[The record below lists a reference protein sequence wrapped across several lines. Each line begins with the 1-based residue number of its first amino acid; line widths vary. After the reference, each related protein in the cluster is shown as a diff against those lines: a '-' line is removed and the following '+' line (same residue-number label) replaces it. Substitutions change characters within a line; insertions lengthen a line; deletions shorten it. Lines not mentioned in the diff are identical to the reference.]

1 MASDYEM
8 FRVSVDSYSVFTLT
22 NNGINTEE
30 AGRFVT
36 EQEAQHHVDFLN
48 TMAEKYGD
56 YPVRFGHIAKNN
68 LRSIRVEKITHLSG
82 YNDPALEV
90 ISETKFN

>member
-1 MASDYEM
+1 
-8 FRVSVDSYSVFTLT
+8 
-22 NNGINTEE
+22 
-30 AGRFVT
+30 
-36 EQEAQHHVDFLN
+36 
-48 TMAEKYGD
+48 MAEKYGD